1 MDSDLTLRDLL
12 NRAHHNTPVDVQ
24 LRLSA
29 ATTQQEMLI
38 QVERAV
44 DWSIKRLAQNRKHHQ
59 GTTEDQRTVALV
71 DMIGAMGIP
80 AKHDAEIGGH
90 TDISIELRDGF
101 LWLAEAKN
109 WTGASWIFKGYRQ
122 LMTRYATGM
131 PNQDQG
137 AIIIYFEQEG
147 AAKLM
152 DKWKKSLG
160 DRAAFTAATE
170 NIDGITFRTTHN
182 HRGVGQPYYVKHL
195 GVPLY
200 WRPEDS

>member
-1 MDSDLTLRDLL
+1 MDNDLTLRDLL
-12 NRAHHNTPVDVQ
+12 NRAYHNTPADIQ

-29 ATTQQEMLI
+29 ATTQKEFLEQI
-38 QVERAV
+38 ERAV
-44 DWSIKRLAQNRKHHQ
+44 DWSISRLVQGRKHHQ
-59 GTTEDQRTVALV
+59 DMSEDQRTVAIV
-71 DMIGAMGIP
+71 DMLGAMGIQ

-109 WTGASWIFKGYRQ
+109 WTGCSWIFKGYRQ
-122 LMTRYATGM
+122 LMTRYSTGM

-147 AAKLM
+147 ASTLM
-152 DKWKKSLG
+152 SKWKKSLG
-160 DRAAFTAATE
+160 DRVTFTAETSDISEVA
-170 NIDGITFRTTHN
+170 FRTTHN
-182 HRGVGQPYYVKHL
+182 HRGVGRSYHVKHL

-200 WRPEDS
+200 WNPEDK